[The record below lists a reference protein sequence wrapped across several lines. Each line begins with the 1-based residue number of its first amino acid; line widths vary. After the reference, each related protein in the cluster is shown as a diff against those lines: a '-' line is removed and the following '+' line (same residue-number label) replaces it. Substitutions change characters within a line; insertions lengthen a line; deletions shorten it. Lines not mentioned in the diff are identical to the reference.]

1 MIALGNSICFDLE
14 YDIAMSK
21 GNVFQ
26 WNMQFMT
33 EINTS
38 FIVFFSYVSL
48 IENLNKDQNLSISE
62 YFKTVALKDGNV
74 LT

>member
-14 YDIAMSK
+14 SDIAMSK